1 MAPNI
6 DDFNVIDMGNID
18 SINGQDV
25 PSGGGG
31 TTTTTPSVS
40 VTGGGFGFVT
50 ATITKSG
57 GGTYTNPNYQV
68 IATLADGTVT
78 VTDANVNRSLESD
91 ESHITGVLTLQ
102 DTNASTAQRT
112 VTVKAQEFGDN
123 IQSSA
128 ATGTYTPAFIQKEYI
143 RIQACDA
150 SGNNTASNQAI
161 LDVNFYTGSG
171 QSGTEYPT
179 THLTSNTSE
188 TDIVVSLGHTFS
200 TTYDAWKAVDSNV
213 FGTLAWNLAGSADNN
228 YWQIQFQDGTYDT
241 KPLIKSMQVRFF
253 NQYHGTH
260 FKLTGSDN
268 ADHSSA
274 TTLGIF
280 PAIGEGTL
288 QNIG

>member
-6 DDFNVIDMGNID
+6 DNFNVIDMGNID

-128 ATGTYTPAFIQKEYI
+128 ATGT
-143 RIQACDA
+143 
-150 SGNNTASNQAI
+150 
-161 LDVNFYTGSG
+161 L
-171 QSGTEYPT
+171 
-179 THLTSNTSE
+179 
-188 TDIVVSLGHTFS
+188 SLIH
-200 TTYDAWKAVDSNV
+200 
-213 FGTLAWNLAGSADNN
+213 
-228 YWQIQFQDGTYDT
+228 I
-241 KPLIKSMQVRFF
+241 
-253 NQYHGTH
+253 
-260 FKLTGSDN
+260 
-268 ADHSSA
+268 
-274 TTLGIF
+274 
-280 PAIGEGTL
+280 
-288 QNIG
+288 